1 MYKNVVHKVFS
12 MLLSFLVLLSTFSF
26 KVETHFCGPNLV
38 DVAVF
43 SKAKSCCD
51 SAVKMDSELQFT
63 KESCCTNKVVSV
75 EGLNQFK
82 VISLKKDLPIQDSF
96 ELPSKFSL
104 EWLVL
109 EDSVASHPPNYSPP
123 DLIMDHQIDYQIF
136 LI

>member
-1 MYKNVVHKVFS
+1 
-12 MLLSFLVLLSTFSF
+12 
-26 KVETHFCGPNLV
+26 
-38 DVAVF
+38 
-43 SKAKSCCD
+43 
-51 SAVKMDSELQFT
+51 MDSELQFT
-63 KESCCTNKVVSV
+63 KESCCTNKVISV

>member
-1 MYKNVVHKVFS
+1 MYKNVIHKVFS
-12 MLLSFLVLLSTFSF
+12 MLLAFLVLLSTFSF

-82 VISLKKDLPIQDSF
+82 VISLTKDLPIQDSF

>member
-12 MLLSFLVLLSTFSF
+12 MLLAFLVLLSTFSF
-26 KVETHFCGPNLV
+26 KVETHFCGSNLV

-63 KESCCTNKVVSV
+63 KENCCTNKVVSV

-82 VISLKKDLPIQDSF
+82 VISLTKDLPIQDSF

-104 EWLVL
+104 ELFVF
-109 EDSVASHPPNYSPP
+109 EESAANYYPNYSPP
-123 DLIMDHQIDYQIF
+123 DIIMDHQIDYQVF

>member
-1 MYKNVVHKVFS
+1 MYKNVIHKVFS
-12 MLLSFLVLLSTFSF
+12 MLLAFLVLLSTFSF
-26 KVETHFCGPNLV
+26 KVETHFCGSNLV

-82 VISLKKDLPIQDSF
+82 VISLTKDLPIQDSF

>member
-1 MYKNVVHKVFS
+1 MYKNVIHKFFS
-12 MLLSFLVLLSTFSF
+12 MLLAFLVLLSTFSF

-43 SKAKSCCD
+43 SQAKSCCD
-51 SAVKMDSELQFT
+51 SAIKMDSELQFT
-63 KESCCTNKVVSV
+63 KKNCCTNKVVSV

-82 VISLKKDLPIQDSF
+82 VISLTKDLPIQDSF

-109 EDSVASHPPNYSPP
+109 EDSVAIHHPNYSPP

>member
-12 MLLSFLVLLSTFSF
+12 MLLAFLVLLSTFSF
-26 KVETHFCGPNLV
+26 KVETHFCGSNLV

-63 KESCCTNKVVSV
+63 KESCCTNKFVSV

-82 VISLKKDLPIQDSF
+82 VISLTKDLPIQDSF

>member
-12 MLLSFLVLLSTFSF
+12 MLLAFLVLLSTFSF
-26 KVETHFCGPNLV
+26 KVETHFCGSNLV

-82 VISLKKDLPIQDSF
+82 VISLTKDLPIQDSF

>member
-12 MLLSFLVLLSTFSF
+12 MLLAFLVLLSTFSF
-26 KVETHFCGPNLV
+26 KVETHFCGSNLV

-63 KESCCTNKVVSV
+63 KKNCCTNKVVSV

-82 VISLKKDLPIQDSF
+82 VISLTKDLPIQDSF
-96 ELPSKFSL
+96 ELPFKFSL
-104 EWLVL
+104 ELFVF
-109 EDSVASHPPNYSPP
+109 EESAANYYPNYSPP
-123 DLIMDHQIDYQIF
+123 DIIMDHQIDYQVF

>member
-1 MYKNVVHKVFS
+1 MNKNLLYKVFS
-12 MLLSFLVLLSTFSF
+12 MALAFLVLLSTFSF
-26 KVETHFCGPNLV
+26 KVETHSCGSNIV

-51 SAVKMDSELQFT
+51 LAVKTDLELQFT
-63 KESCCTNKVVSV
+63 KKSCCTNKVVSV
-75 EGLNQFK
+75 DGLKQFK
-82 VISLKKDLPIQDSF
+82 VISLTKDLPIQDSF

-109 EDSVASHPPNYSPP
+109 EDSVAIHHPNYSPP
-123 DLIMDHQIDYQIF
+123 DLMIDHQIDYQIF